1 MQEAVL
7 ILCAV
12 AGVMTAALIRRS
24 KSGKKSEASILELSI
39 EKLKSDS
46 SYAIERDVLLP
57 IYSDRLK
64 HLKSNSDKESPDI
77 QITEQNK
84 QKKRTSSVKQ
94 KAGVPSSVEQDKKL
108 VSPDAAPES
117 EVGVDAPVAVTQE
130 RPAGANIKPEVDT
143 SRAKNELKVD
153 IISKTDPEAE
163 SNKKSIK
170 NSPMGTVS
178 TVEPSKSSEPI
189 IDDDIDEEELEK
201 IKKNVKEV
209 LDKLVRAERE

>member
-1 MQEAVL
+1 MDAPVAVTQERP
-7 ILCAV
+7 
-12 AGVMTAALIRRS
+12 AGA
-24 KSGKKSEASILELSI
+24 
-39 EKLKSDS
+39 
-46 SYAIERDVLLP
+46 DV
-57 IYSDRLK
+57 
-64 HLKSNSDKESPDI
+64 
-77 QITEQNK
+77 
-84 QKKRTSSVKQ
+84 V
-94 KAGVPSSVEQDKKL
+94 
-108 VSPDAAPES
+108 PES

-143 SRAKNELKVD
+143 SKAKNELKVD

-170 NSPMGTVS
+170 NSPMGAVS